1 MYYPLVNIGYIIL
14 FISLVLFIKGFA
26 NKGKAYIIFTWYL
39 GLVFSV
45 QIISNIL
52 MRLRIHN
59 LFLSHIYFIGQ
70 FVLLS
75 FFYQNLL
82 KEKRQKKIVNLCLI
96 IGLLAI
102 GIQYAVDPMVFYKFN
117 MFEIFVTSF
126 IVIIYAVM
134 HFYNMLND
142 KKEYYYINIGI
153 LSYLSGSTIL
163 FFVGNLTAEL
173 SPKISLLTWTL
184 NAFLLIVYY
193 LLIVYDWIKN
203 FSKKEIKL
211 KR

>member
-1 MYYPLVNIGYIIL
+1 
-14 FISLVLFIKGFA
+14 
-26 NKGKAYIIFTWYL
+26 
-39 GLVFSV
+39 
-45 QIISNIL
+45 
-52 MRLRIHN
+52 
-59 LFLSHIYFIGQ
+59 
-70 FVLLS
+70 
-75 FFYQNLL
+75 
-82 KEKRQKKIVNLCLI
+82 
-96 IGLLAI
+96 
-102 GIQYAVDPMVFYKFN
+102 

-126 IVIIYAVM
+126 LVIIYAVM

-193 LLIVYDWIKN
+193 LLIVYDWNKN
-203 FSKKEIKL
+203 FSKKAIKL